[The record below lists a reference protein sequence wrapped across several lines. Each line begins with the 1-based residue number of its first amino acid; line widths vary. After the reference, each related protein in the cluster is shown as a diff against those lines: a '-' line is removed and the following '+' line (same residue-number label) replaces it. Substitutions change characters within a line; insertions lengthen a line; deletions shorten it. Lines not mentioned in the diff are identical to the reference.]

1 MAVLPLDKAPRP
13 SISNGIWI
21 LSSDTICQ
29 LNQLF
34 SNSEAA
40 MLSRQ
45 KSWSLANPG
54 IVNALP
60 WQQDFRGVDPSLS
73 CLEPVVFIMPVS
85 IETCWLLIVDLH
97 IAKPSTSCHGSCYP
111 EWIHLN
117 AGAIQFNG
125 YHSHLYLCIFLF
137 FCESL
142 YWATYFC
149 KLSYQITFN
158 CMLLYKITI

>member
-1 MAVLPLDKAPRP
+1 
-13 SISNGIWI
+13 
-21 LSSDTICQ
+21 
-29 LNQLF
+29 
-34 SNSEAA
+34 

-45 KSWSLANPG
+45 ESWSLANPG

-117 AGAIQFNG
+117 SGAIQFNG

-158 CMLLYKITI
+158 CMLLYKITVLIFANCCTKQFFCNYHTIAFFQCVTAVLSSVKVK